1 MTNTR
6 RAEISGAGFAGLT
19 AGIALA
25 QRGWSVR
32 IHEKA
37 DDLRTE
43 GAGIVLWDNS
53 LRVLEALGALP
64 DLMTGS
70 MRPPFYETRTNN
82 AIVSQE
88 AVEGI
93 RWRTMTRPHLYG
105 TLLIA
110 AREAG
115 VEVVA
120 DSTVQSA
127 TEDGVLTFGNGQTA
141 TADLVIGAD
150 GVNSAVRDSL
160 ESQWFASVRATGS
173 RDSSFPGERPNCGR
187 WSPTPSGTT

>member
-6 RAEISGAGFAGLT
+6 RAEISGAGFAGLS
-19 AGIALA
+19 AGPLA

-43 GAGIVLWDNS
+43 GAGIVLWDDG

-93 RWRTMTRPHLYG
+93 
-105 TLLIA
+105 
-110 AREAG
+110 AG
-115 VEVVA
+115 A
-120 DSTVQSA
+120 Q
-127 TEDGVLTFGNGQTA
+127 
-141 TADLVIGAD
+141 
-150 GVNSAVRDSL
+150 
-160 ESQWFASVRATGS
+160 
-173 RDSSFPGERPNCGR
+173 
-187 WSPTPSGTT
+187 